1 MSNLKVFI
9 SYAKEDRGYVNEL
22 SMHLTG
28 LIRTG
33 LIETWSDL
41 AVLPGTE
48 PDKEIRA
55 RLKVA
60 DIIIFMISSSFIA
73 SDYFSDLE
81 IRKAIERYHKGEA
94 VIVPIIVSPCDIS
107 SLPINKFQVLPKNT
121 KPISIWED
129 KDLAWLDIITDIKK
143 VISRFNEKN
152 KLNRSL
158 KPVQIKESSS
168 THFIDSLKSEIAK
181 DNIEKAIKEL
191 LAFTKK
197 SNNDLYN
204 SLIILLSRSI
214 SYKRNWAA
222 GLISDEQADI
232 TKTQIKDTLLSIINT
247 SHAYAN

>member
-9 SYAKEDRGYVNEL
+9 SYAKEDRKYMYEL

-41 AVLPGTE
+41 AVLPGTVYE
-48 PDKEIRA
+48 SEIISQ
-55 RLKVA
+55 LETA
-60 DIIIFMISSSFIA
+60 DIIIFLVSADFIA
-73 SDYFSDLE
+73 SDYLQDIE
-81 IRKAIERYHKGEA
+81 IKKAIDRYENGEVA
-94 VIVPIIVSPCDIS
+94 IIPVIIRSCDFTS
-107 SLPINKFQVLPKNT
+107 TPLYKFQVLPENAQ
-121 KPISIWED
+121 PISTWED
-129 KDLAWLDIITDIKK
+129 KDWAWLEVVTSIKK
-143 VISRFNEKN
+143 VIGGFDDKKKRS
-152 KLNRSL
+152 RSL

-168 THFIDSLKSEIAK
+168 IHFMDSLKSEIAK

-232 TKTQIKDTLLSIINT
+232 TKTQIKNTLLSMIN
-247 SHAYAN
+247 SSYAYVN